1 MRTSL
6 KALVVL
12 GFGAALMLPAAP
24 PALAANLDL
33 TQPRKVVRVVKRV
46 KVVRVRT
53 VRDYDGTPIVIRVAP
68 PWLQRD
74 ASRLLYETV
83 PAPRAVPRTYL
94 NGQPVMPTTAVLRRY
109 RLIRVGPAV

>member
-1 MRTSL
+1 MRTSI

-12 GFGAALMLPAAP
+12 GFGSALMLPAAP
-24 PALAANLDL
+24 LALAANLDL
-33 TQPRKVVRVVKRV
+33 TEPKKVVRVVKRV
-46 KVVRVRT
+46 KVIHRVRT

-94 NGQPVMPTTAVLRRY
+94 NGQPVMPTTAVLRWY
-109 RLIRVGPAV
+109 RG

>member
-1 MRTSL
+1 MRTSM

-24 PALAANLDL
+24 PALPANLDL
-33 TQPRKVVRVVKRV
+33 TQPKKVVRVVKRV
-46 KVVRVRT
+46 KVIHRVRT

-74 ASRLLYETV
+74 AARQRDENH
-83 PAPRAVPRTYL
+83 PPPRAVPRAYIKR
-94 NGQPVMPTTAVLRRY
+94 QPVLTTTPGLRW
-109 RLIRVGPAV
+109 

>member
-1 MRTSL
+1 MRTSM

-24 PALAANLDL
+24 PALPANLDL
-33 TQPRKVVRVVKRV
+33 TQPKKVVRVVKRV
-46 KVVRVRT
+46 KVIHRVRT
-53 VRDYDGTPIVIRVAP
+53 VRDYDGTP

-94 NGQPVMPTTAVLRRY
+94 NGQPVMPTTAVLRWY
-109 RLIRVGPAV
+109 RG